1 MDPSVMNVIE
11 TTKNIIMLCLWIGGL
26 GACFVLI
33 FTAVLRWLAPQKTR
47 AWRMNRLAA
56 LAAAILCFIGL
67 SALWNSL
74 GHMFGSTVDS
84 GAGGGAASVHIVEN
98 FVSVFSLITKLLL
111 FGIMM
116 VSTVMLVLVIVLFLG
131 HGLKAIFAAEIK
143 ESASL
148 KEELKEI
155 CNRLACIMKSPV
167 LIAVI
172 TWGILAL
179 FVTLPFLIG
188 NSENGDLAKTWEN
201 GVKVIAS
208 LGSDSG
214 KEEQPSKTEDN
225 SIGTSEESDPG
236 QAPSVQSDIPSE
248 KQDPGGSN
256 AGRTFYQAV
265 IKYILLTVIVLGV
278 SFAVFKLLYSII
290 SRTFTV
296 EKANDLINEY
306 SGAIG
311 VLSVGVAMLWTLQD
325 NGDLLEDP
333 SGLLVE
339 FVKAFG
345 IVMLIVALITLTLEV
360 IRLLL
365 DMREKL
371 IRSEAKFLFVALVG
385 EASLLLLSVLNSIYE
400 AANHAIG
407 NPNDSSLERVQD
419 LIREKIVETMEKHL
433 SYKKEYKRTFSGF
446 GETIVKDGEEE
457 EEEEY

>member
-1 MDPSVMNVIE
+1 MNVIN
-11 TTKNIIMLCLWIGGL
+11 TIRNIIMLCLWIGGL
-26 GACFVLI
+26 GTCIVLI
-33 FTAVLRWLAPQKTR
+33 LTAVLRWLAPQKTR

-56 LAAAILCFIGL
+56 LAAAILCFTCL
-67 SALWNSL
+67 SAVWSSL
-74 GHMFGSTVDS
+74 GHMFDS
-84 GAGGGAASVHIVEN
+84 AADSSVASVSYMEN
-98 FVSVFSLITKLLL
+98 FISVFSLITKLLL
-111 FGIMM
+111 LGVIM
-116 VSTVMLVLVIVLFLG
+116 VSTMMLVLVIVLFLG

-143 ESASL
+143 ESTSL
-148 KEELKEI
+148 KKELKEI
-155 CNRLACIMKSPV
+155 CDRLVCIMKSPV

-179 FVTLPFLIG
+179 FVTLPFLMG
-188 NSENGDLAKTWEN
+188 NSENGDPAKTWEN
-201 GVKVIAS
+201 GVYAIVS
-208 LGSDSG
+208 FGSDSG
-214 KEEQPSKTEDN
+214 KVTRPSEPEDN
-225 SIGTSEESDPG
+225 SMGTSEKSDPG
-236 QAPSVQSDIPSE
+236 QLPSVQSDKSSE
-248 KQDPGGSN
+248 KQDPGSSN
-256 AGRTFYQAV
+256 GDRIFYQAL

-290 SRTFTV
+290 LRTFTV
-296 EKANDLINEY
+296 EKANDLIDEY

-325 NGDLLEDP
+325 NGELLDDP

-339 FVKAFG
+339 FIKAF
-345 IVMLIVALITLTLEV
+345 IAVMLIVALIILTLEV

-385 EASLLLLSVLNSIYE
+385 EVSLLLLSMLNSIYE

-407 NPNDSSLERVQD
+407 NLNDSSLEKVQD
-419 LIREKIVETMEKHL
+419 LIREKIVGTMEKHL

-446 GETIVKDGEEE
+446 SETVVKNGEDR